1 VLAIGTIE
9 ITMVEWKGRATM
21 QTDKSFSDPPFGFW
35 DKVFGKE
42 VQRPPK

>member
-9 ITMVEWKGRATM
+9 ITMVKWTGTEAM
-21 QTDKSFSDPPFGFW
+21 QTNKNFVDSLFGFW

-42 VQRPPK
+42 AQRLPK